1 MSPSCGRAEIKETE
15 VFETIIIIA
24 LCGVF
29 AGPLAALSF
38 TRS

>member
-1 MSPSCGRAEIKETE
+1 MELLEMLAFVLTATC
-15 VFETIIIIA
+15 
-24 LCGVF
+24 F